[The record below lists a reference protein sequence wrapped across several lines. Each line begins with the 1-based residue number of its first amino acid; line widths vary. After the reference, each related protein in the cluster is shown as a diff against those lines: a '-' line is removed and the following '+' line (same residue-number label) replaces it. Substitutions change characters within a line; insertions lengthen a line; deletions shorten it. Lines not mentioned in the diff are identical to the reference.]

1 MFQFKAWYL
10 KMLFWR
16 QQKISEKNFLL
27 IVSFL
32 IGLATAFAGVVLKSI
47 IHFIH
52 GLLTRDFNLDG
63 ANYLYLIYPVIGIF
77 LAGLF
82 VRVVIRDDISH
93 GVTRI
98 LYAIARRN
106 NRIKFHNTYSSVVA
120 SAITIGFGGSVG
132 AESPIVYTGAAIGS
146 NMGNFFRLGPR
157 QLLLLIG
164 CGAAG
169 AVAGVFKAPIA
180 GLVFVLEVL
189 MIDLT
194 MTSVLPLLIS
204 SVTSAT
210 VAYLIYGSGAT
221 FEFTYTETFNLHRL
235 PYVLLLGILCGLTS
249 LYFTKSMTFVEGI
262 FRRFQSPYQKLA
274 LGGVTLSVLI
284 FLFPPL
290 FGEGY
295 DSITNIINGNPM
307 ALLEGSPFYNA
318 KDSFWLFIVFMIAV
332 TLLKVFASSATN
344 GGGGCGGIFAPS
356 LFLGALTGFIY
367 SSVLNHLNP
376 ASNVSE
382 KNFALMG
389 MAGIMSGVM
398 HAPLTGIFLIAELT
412 GGYSLFLPLMVVSI
426 SAYATI
432 KLFEPNNIY
441 AIRLAQKGELITHHK
456 DKAVLTLLSIES
468 VIEKDFQVVT
478 PELSLGELVPIIAQS
493 NRNLF
498 PVVDKENRFLGAVMM
513 DDIRN
518 IMFRKELY
526 NRFKIAQLM
535 VTFPRVLTANDP
547 MNKVVSTFEELNVWN
562 LPVVDDQGHYLGFV
576 SKAKIFTA
584 YRDKLVE
591 QSDD

>member
-1 MFQFKAWYL
+1 MFEFKTWYV
-10 KMLFWR
+10 KMLLWR
-16 QQKISEKNFLL
+16 QEKISEKNFLL

-32 IGLATAFAGVVLKSI
+32 IGLATAFAGVALKTI

-52 GLLTRDFNLDG
+52 GFLTKNFTIEG
-63 ANYLYLIYPVIGIF
+63 ANYLYLLYPVVGIF

-82 VRVVIRDDISH
+82 VRKVIREDISH

-106 NRIKFHNTYSSVVA
+106 NRIKFHNTYSSVIA

-146 NMGNFFRLGPR
+146 NVGNFFRLGPR

-180 GLVFVLEVL
+180 GLVFVLEIL

-210 VAYLIYGSGAT
+210 VAYLIYGSGAMFAFAAT
-221 FEFTYTETFNLHRL
+221 DTFNLHRL
-235 PYVLLLGILCGLTS
+235 PYVLLLGILCGVTA
-249 LYFTKSMTFVEGI
+249 LYFTKTMTWAEGI
-262 FRRFQSPYQKLA
+262 FRRFENPYHKLA
-274 LGGVTLSVLI
+274 LGGLVLSILI

-295 DSITNIINGNPM
+295 DSITNLINGNPM
-307 ALLEGSPFYNA
+307 ALLDGSPFYNA
-318 KDSFWLFIVFMIAV
+318 QSSFWLFILFMVAV

-356 LFLGALTGFIY
+356 LFLGALTGYTY
-367 SSVLNHLNP
+367 SAVLNHLNP
-376 ASNVSE
+376 AAAVSE

-432 KLFEPNNIY
+432 KIFEPNNIY

-456 DKAVLTLLSIES
+456 DKAVLTLLNIES
-468 VIEKDFQVVT
+468 VIEDDFQAVT
-478 PELSLGELVPIIAQS
+478 PDLTLGELVPIIAQS

-498 PVVDKENRFLGAVMM
+498 PVVDENNHFLGAVMM

-526 NRFKIAQLM
+526 DRFKLAQLM
-535 VTFPRVLTANDP
+535 VTFPKVLTLKDP
-547 MNKVVSTFEELNVWN
+547 MNKVVSTFEELSVWN
-562 LPVVDDQGHYLGFV
+562 LPVVDDGGQYVGFV
-576 SKAKIFTA
+576 SKSKIFTA
-584 YRDKLVE
+584 YREKLVE
-591 QSDD
+591 HSDD

>member
-1 MFQFKAWYL
+1 MLDQKSWYL
-10 KMLFWR
+10 KMLLWR
-16 QQKISEKNFLL
+16 QRNISEKQFLL
-27 IVSFL
+27 ILSFI
-32 IGLATAFAGVVLKSI
+32 IGLLCAFAGVVLKEI
-47 IHFIH
+47 IHFIQR
-52 GLLTRDFNLDG
+52 LLTDHFSVDG
-63 ANYLYLIYPVIGIF
+63 ANYLYLLYPVIGIF
-77 LAGLF
+77 LTGLF
-82 VRVVIRDDISH
+82 IRYVIRDNVSH

-98 LYAIARRN
+98 LYAIARGN

-146 NMGNFFRLGPR
+146 NVGNFFRLGPKR
-157 QLLLLIG
+157 LLLLIG

-194 MTSVLPLLIS
+194 MTSILPLLIS
-204 SVTSAT
+204 SVTAAT
-210 VAYLIYGSGAT
+210 VSYIIYGSQAT
-221 FEFTYTETFNLHRL
+221 FAFNYTDPFILHRI
-235 PYVLLLGILCGLTS
+235 PYVLILGILCGLMS
-249 LYFTKSMTFVEGI
+249 LYFTKSMSWLEGVFNKI
-262 FRRFQSPYQKLA
+262 KNPYKKLA
-274 LGGVTLSVLI
+274 LGGVILSVLI

-295 DSITNIINGNPM
+295 DSITAIINSNPQK
-307 ALLEGSPFYNA
+307 LLDGSPFYFAN
-318 KDSFWLFIVFMIAV
+318 DNFWLFTIFVLAITMF
-332 TLLKVFASSATN
+332 KVFASTATN

-356 LFLGALTGFIY
+356 LFLGCLTGFVYATI
-367 SSVLNHLNP
+367 LNYFFP
-376 ASNVSE
+376 EVDASE

-432 KLFEPNNIY
+432 KIFEPNNIY
-441 AIRLAQKGELITHHK
+441 AIRLAQKGELLTHHK
-456 DKAVLTLLSIES
+456 DKAVLTLLNTES

-478 PELSLGELVPIIAQS
+478 PEMYLGDLVRVIAQAK
-493 NRNLF
+493 RNIF
-498 PVVDKENRFLGAVMM
+498 PVVSDDNTLLGAVIM

-518 IMFRKELY
+518 IMFRPELY
-526 NRFKIAQLM
+526 NRFQVGKLM
-535 VTFPRVLTANDP
+535 ITYPQVIDINDS
-547 MNKVVSTFEELNVWN
+547 MEKVMKAFDEQALWN
-562 LPVVDDQGHYLGFV
+562 LPVVDKGKYVGFV
-576 SKAKIFTA
+576 SKSKIFTA
-584 YRDKLVE
+584 YREVLMEYSED
-591 QSDD
+591 